1 MNFIKCI
8 CAYVSHRDIIPS
20 GFNAY
25 DYVFD
30 RTWKR
35 GQKLLKIEELL
46 QTGIFQE

>member
-1 MNFIKCI
+1 MYF

-30 RTWKR
+30 RTL
-35 GQKLLKIEELL
+35 LLKIEELL